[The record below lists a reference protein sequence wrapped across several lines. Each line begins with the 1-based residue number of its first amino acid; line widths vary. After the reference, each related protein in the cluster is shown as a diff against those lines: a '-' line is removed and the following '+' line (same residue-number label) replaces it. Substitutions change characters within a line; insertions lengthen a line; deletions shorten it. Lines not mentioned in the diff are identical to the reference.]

1 MADTSTAPPIDL
13 DLERSIYVGNAFS
26 AILYGLSLY
35 MYGHSVC
42 YLMKS
47 VGPSRRVRRFYVIY
61 GGIMLALEAV
71 TIATNQMFGQHMWIN
86 HRNDEGGPLVYFG
99 THISDWYNTFGSAA
113 SITIN
118 FMGDGLLLY
127 RCYIIWGAK
136 LPIIAFPGLVY
147 LASTVT
153 AIITVY
159 NSGLPTN
166 SLFAGVAAKFGVAWV
181 SLTVSLNIILTI
193 MICTR
198 IVMARTTANWRM
210 HPKLAHMYT
219 GMVPILV
226 ESALPFTILGI
237 AFIAVYVKNVPEQLA
252 LAFVWGTWC
261 AISPQMII
269 LRVAMG
275 HGWARNTMA
284 HLTNNEA
291 AGLTDG
297 PIDGAI
303 NLDTVKN
310 GTSSLNSRASAA

>member
-1 MADTSTAPPIDL
+1 
-13 DLERSIYVGNAFS
+13 
-26 AILYGLSLY
+26 
-35 MYGHSVC
+35 MYGHSVY

-118 FMGDGLLLY
+118 FMGDGLLVRVQLRLIRALRDTHFVAMLVAIQMPHHLGREAPY
-127 RCYIIWGAK
+127 HRVPWTRLSCFHWYALRLIAPTSIPDHYLDYYI
-136 LPIIAFPGLVY
+136 
-147 LASTVT
+147 VT

-261 AISPQMII
+261 VGNFPLVRVRRGFALEADERCFQGHFSSDDHSP
-269 LRVAMG
+269 RS
-275 HGWARNTMA
+275 HGTRLGSQY
-284 HLTNNEA
+284 H
-291 AGLTDG
+291 G
-297 PIDGAI
+297 P
-303 NLDTVKN
+303 
-310 GTSSLNSRASAA
+310 SHQ